1 MGSVEQFL
9 AVSEELYSHL
19 LKIPNDDER
28 TDFIEKIN
36 ELLDTREVALQSL
49 DIEQISKL
57 SVYGKLI
64 ELDHGISKQLTT
76 VMALVK
82 KDIKELQQKK
92 RHEASYTNPYA
103 ATQMIDGM
111 YFDNKK

>member
-1 MGSVEQFL
+1 MASVDQFL

-19 LKIPNDDER
+19 LKTPSDDER
-28 TDFIEKIN
+28 TEFIEKIN
-36 ELLDTREVALQSL
+36 ELLDAREMALQSL
-49 DIEQISKL
+49 DLEQISKL

-64 ELDHGISKQLTT
+64 ELDHEINKQLTT

-92 RHEASYTNPYA
+92 RHEGSYTNPYA

>member
-1 MGSVEQFL
+1 M
-9 AVSEELYSHL
+9 
-19 LKIPNDDER
+19 
-28 TDFIEKIN
+28 
-36 ELLDTREVALQSL
+36 ALQSL
-49 DIEQISKL
+49 DLEQISKL

-64 ELDHGISKQLTT
+64 ELDHGINKQLTT

-92 RHEASYTNPYA
+92 RHEGSYTNPYA